1 MAESS
6 DKNPSHIPRVDL
18 PADAR
23 LDTLAVREGL
33 PPSQYG
39 ENSEALFLTSSFVHP
54 NAATAAARFAGE
66 EEAFVYS
73 RFTNPTVMM
82 LERRLAALE
91 GTEACI
97 ATSSGMS
104 AILLLCLGLLKSGD
118 HVICSQSVFGSTI
131 KLLAGE
137 LAKFGV
143 QTSFVSQT
151 DVSAWR
157 DAMRPATR
165 LLFAETPSNPLTEVC
180 DIAALA
186 EIAHAGGALLAV
198 DNCFCSPAL
207 QQPVNLGADLIIH
220 SGTKYLD
227 GQGRVIAGAVCGP
240 SKIVDEVLVPLMRSA
255 GMSLSPFN
263 AWVVLK
269 GLETLGIRMA
279 AQSERAVDLARWL
292 EAHPAVTRVYHPS
305 LASHPQ
311 HALAMR
317 QQNGQGG
324 AVVSFIVRGDGAEAA
339 RRNAFHVIDGT
350 RICSITANLGDTK
363 TTITHPAST
372 SHGRLTEAQRLAAG
386 ITQGMIRVAV
396 GLDDV
401 EDLKADL
408 ARGLD
413 SLGA

>member
-1 MAESS
+1 MAGT
-6 DKNPSHIPRVDL
+6 DDTKRLPRVDL
-18 PADAR
+18 PADVR

-39 ENSEALFLTSSFVHP
+39 ENSEALYLTSSFVHP
-54 NAATAAARFAGE
+54 DAATAAARFANE

-73 RFTNPTVMM
+73 RFSNPTVTMM
-82 LERRLAALE
+82 ERRLAAME

-97 ATSSGMS
+97 ASSSGMS
-104 AILLLCLGLLKSGD
+104 AILLLCLGLLKAGD

-131 KLLAGE
+131 KLLGGE
-137 LAKFGV
+137 LARFGV
-143 QTSFVSQT
+143 ETSFVSQT
-151 DVSAWR
+151 DVAAWQ
-157 DAMRPATR
+157 AAVRPTTR

-186 EIAHAGGALLAV
+186 DVAHRAGALLAV

-207 QQPVNLGADLIIH
+207 QQPVKLGADLIVH

-227 GQGRVIAGAVCGP
+227 GQGRVLAGAVCGP
-240 SKIVDEVLVPLMRSA
+240 AHIVNDKLVPLMRSA

-269 GLETLGIRMA
+269 GLETLAIRMA
-279 AQSERAVDLARWL
+279 AQSERALGLARWL
-292 EAHPAVTRVYHPS
+292 EAHPAVQRVYHPG
-305 LASHPQ
+305 LPSHPQ
-311 HALAMR
+311 HALAMA
-317 QQNGQGG
+317 QQNGCGG
-324 AVVSFIVRGDGAEAA
+324 AVVSFIVTGESAELA
-339 RRNAFHVIDGT
+339 RRNAFHVIDST

-386 ITQGMIRVAV
+386 ITQGMIRVAA
-396 GLDDV
+396 GLDDLD
-401 EDLKADL
+401 DLKADL

-413 SLGA
+413 TLTA